1 MQSLQIK
8 RINGGERMLAEI
20 ESYSP
25 YEKMNMLRTGAR
37 VRRLKTLYSLKI
49 KGIVLK

>member
-1 MQSLQIK
+1 
-8 RINGGERMLAEI
+8 MLAEI
-20 ESYSP
+20 ESYTP

-49 KGIVLK
+49 KGITEAKINGRVEKLEVIE